1 MKLGSTEISK
11 IYLGSTEVSKAYL
24 GDVQVHGGASPVL
37 PYDAEVEYI
46 ECDGSAYI
54 NTGIKTASTT
64 SFNFSIYLPQ
74 YTNFNP
80 APWLFGSRSGAN
92 KGQMALLIDS
102 STSTQWRYGT
112 KMVSLPF
119 LGAGNYT
126 ISNVN
131 ASRTLVVNGT
141 SYSSS
146 SQSFTSN
153 YDFDIFCLNVNG
165 THGGFASG
173 MRFKNGKIYQNG
185 TLVRDYIAV
194 RVGQVGYLYD
204 KVSGTLFGN
213 ANATGAFVLGNDVTN

>member
-1 MKLGSTEISK
+1 MKLGSTDISK

-24 GDVQVHGGASPVL
+24 GSVQVHSGASPVL
-37 PYDAEVEYI
+37 PYDAEIEYI

-64 SFNFSIYLPQ
+64 SFEFSIYLPLF
-74 YTNFNP
+74 TDFISP
-80 APWLFGSRSGAN
+80 PWLFGSRSGSN
-92 KGQMALLIDS
+92 QGQMALLIS
-102 STSTQWRYGT
+102 SSSLTQWRYGT
-112 KMVSLPF
+112 KNVSLPF

-131 ASRTLVVNGT
+131 NSRTLVVNGT
-141 SYSSS
+141 SYTADT
-146 SQSFTSN
+146 QTFTSN

-165 THGGFASG
+165 THGGFATG

-204 KVSGTLFGN
+204 RVSGQLFGN
-213 ANATGAFVLGNDVTN
+213 ANSTGAFILGNDVTT